1 MRVLREVEGLD
12 GVLAE
17 IAHVEIRVDDH
28 LLHKD
33 FSGLYEEM
41 SGMGA
46 SASEAHLPQQRN
58 AARGEHH
65 FGALLRR
72 TELAHQL
79 GANIVRGGRE
89 RERERQGSGG
99 DAPGRMPA

>member
-46 SASEAHLPQQRN
+46 SASESHLRAVEAPSQDPKCFSRS
-58 AARGEHH
+58 ARS
-65 FGALLRR
+65 LRR
-72 TELAHQL
+72 VSHKQTL
-79 GANIVRGGRE
+79 VRARRGVVD
-89 RERERQGSGG
+89 
-99 DAPGRMPA
+99 DAML

>member
-72 TELAHQL
+72 TETRAHQL
-79 GANIVRGGRE
+79 GANIVKGGGGGGE
-89 RERERQGSGG
+89 TQGGEFG
-99 DAPGRMPA
+99 IAHV